1 MKLKNLDALID
12 EFAAMGVPSID
23 ISVRLHGEEIY
34 RRMEGYSDAAKTKP
48 VNGRER
54 YNVYSC
60 SKPITVTAAMQ
71 LWERGKLGLE
81 DKLSDYLPEFYAMNV
96 REGGEV
102 RPAKREITIRD
113 LFTMS
118 AGLTYD
124 LWSENLRAAR
134 GETGGRCPT
143 REVMK
148 YLARDPLAFDPGE
161 RYNYSL
167 CHDVI
172 AALVEVISG
181 ERFGE
186 YVKKNIFEPAGMEN
200 STFLATD
207 DERSKL
213 AEQYGYDSSTKI
225 YNPIGGSNGYCIGS
239 EYESGGAGCVTSVD
253 DYMKFLEGW
262 RIGLFLKPSTLE
274 MMTKNQLDEKRIK
287 YYPLTQYGY
296 GYGLGL
302 RCGLDGSESTDF
314 GWGGAAGAYLAC
326 DLKHDFTIFHA
337 QHVLNSPN
345 QPMRNLIPG
354 AVRADLQ

>member
-1 MKLKNLDALID
+1 MKLKKLDALID
-12 EFAAMGVPSID
+12 EFVAMGVPSID

-48 VNGRER
+48 INGRER

-81 DKLSDYLPEFYAMNV
+81 DKLSDYLPEFSAMNV

-134 GETGGRCPT
+134 SETGGRCPT

-200 STFLATD
+200 STFLATEA
-207 DERSKL
+207 ERSEL
-213 AEQYGYDSSTKI
+213 AEQYSYDSAAKTYK
-225 YNPIGGSNGYCIGS
+225 PIGGGNGFCIGS

-262 RIGLFLKPSTLE
+262 RTGLFLKPSTLE

-302 RCGLDGSESTDF
+302 RCRLDGSESTDF

-326 DLKHDFTIFHA
+326 DLKHDFTLFHA
-337 QHVLNSPN
+337 QQVLNSPN